1 MSKIAILHPASLV
14 GKELRE
20 ALESRMKE
28 WREVRLLSTEP
39 EEVGTLTEVMGT
51 AALVQ
56 RYEPESLKDVSTVYF
71 CGPIG
76 KNRPLFGDVPPGAVV
91 VVLSPDATP
100 EDGSPLVAG
109 VSSEAMR
116 GGTRLLSPHPAL
128 VLLAH
133 LLAPLRAFQPV
144 DMVATLIQP
153 ASVQGDAGIQE
164 LFEQTREIVAMIGR
178 KATPVYGAQLSFNL
192 LPTASETLP
201 LSELLQKIV
210 PETPPIPLQ
219 VLQGGIF
226 HGLAASL
233 YVRFGGSVSPKAI
246 HKALKAN
253 PYIELAKDPGHLGPI
268 DSAASDK
275 VIVGAVREDAAG
287 GFWFWAVMDNLTRGM
302 ALNAVEIAEAAGG

>member
-1 MSKIAILHPASLV
+1 MSTIAILHPASLV

-20 ALESRMKE
+20 GLENRMKE
-28 WREVRLLSTEP
+28 WREVRLFSTDP
-39 EEVGTLTEVMGT
+39 EEVGTLTEVLGA

-56 RYEPESLKDVSTVYF
+56 RYEPESLKNISTIYF
-71 CGPIG
+71 CGPIE
-76 KNRPLFGDVPPGAVV
+76 KNRPLFDDVPPGAIV

-100 EDGSPLVAG
+100 EDGWPMVAG
-109 VSSEAMR
+109 VNSDAVRS
-116 GGTRLLSPHPAL
+116 GTRLLSPHPAL

-133 LLAPLRAFQPV
+133 VIAPLRAFQPV

-153 ASVQGDAGIQE
+153 ASVQGDAGVQE

-178 KATPVYGAQLSFNL
+178 KATSVYGAQLSFNL

-233 YVRFGGSVSPKAI
+233 YVRFGGSANPKAI

-275 VIVGAVREDAAG
+275 VILGAVRADASG

-302 ALNAVEIAEAAGG
+302 ALNAIEVAEAVGG